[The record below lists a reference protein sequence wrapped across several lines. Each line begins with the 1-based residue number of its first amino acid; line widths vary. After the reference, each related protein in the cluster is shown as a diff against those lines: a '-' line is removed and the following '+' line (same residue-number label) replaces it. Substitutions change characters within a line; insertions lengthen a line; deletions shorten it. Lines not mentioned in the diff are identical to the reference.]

1 MLYKAFIHGLR
12 YPEQGVLKGSE
23 KRVYYRLLGELVE
36 FGKTEQLFSTPADK
50 RTEDYIT
57 GRFG

>member
-1 MLYKAFIHGLR
+1 MQQASRVSAYTAFMLADETRAG
-12 YPEQGVLKGSE
+12 Q
-23 KRVYYRLLGELVE
+23 LVE
-36 FGKTEQLFSTPADK
+36 FGVTTTLFTTPADK

>member
-1 MLYKAFIHGLR
+1 MQQAVRISDKTAFF
-12 YPEQGVLKGSE
+12 
-23 KRVYYRLLGELVE
+23 LLGEMVE
-36 FGKTEQLFSTPADK
+36 FAPTDEMFSMPKDK

>member
-1 MLYKAFIHGLR
+1 M
-12 YPEQGVLKGSE
+12 
-23 KRVYYRLLGELVE
+23 GENRAGYLVE
-36 FGKTEQLFSTPADK
+36 YGPTKQLFTTPRDQ